1 MSQNDLDSG
10 TVRNS
15 VTVRT
20 VISIMNTSK
29 QPILLEIPNSIIRS
43 I

>member
-1 MSQNDLDSG
+1 MSQNGLDSG
-10 TVRNS
+10 
-15 VTVRT
+15 TVRT

-29 QPILLEIPNSIIRS
+29 QPILLEMPNSIIRS